1 MKRSA
6 LLTGLLLVLLL
17 TACGASEPSEAEQSP
32 ADLIPSLTWQKPD
45 ALDAATEFTLTRSGE
60 GYVLLSIPGD
70 GAAFLVVPEGQ
81 PVPEDLPDTVTA
93 LCRPVSDL
101 YLAGSATM
109 DMLVKLD
116 ALGSVSYSALPADD
130 WTIPE
135 AKAAMESGG
144 IVYAGKYSA
153 PDYEL
158 ICGGGCGLAIENTMI
173 YHSPEIKEQLE
184 RFGVPVLVDQASRE
198 TTPLGRMEWIKLYGV
213 LLDREVQANAVYE
226 RQAQAIRALDAA
238 DTGKTA
244 AFFYIASNGEV
255 KVRAPEDYIPQ
266 LIRQA
271 GGTYVFDGLETTS
284 SLSTVT
290 IQWESFYTAAKD
302 ADVLIYNS
310 TVTEALP
317 DLDALLAKNP
327 LLADFAAVQTGS
339 VYCTKEN
346 FYQASM
352 ELGDLA
358 SDLHAALVGETDHLI
373 YLNPLE

>member
-1 MKRSA
+1 MKR
-6 LLTGLLLVLLL
+6 GLLFFCCLLPVLLA
-17 TACGASEPSEAEQSP
+17 ACGETGQGTARGP
-32 ADLIPSLTWQKPD
+32 ADLIPSLTWQEPD
-45 ALDAATEFTLTRSGE
+45 KLDAAAAFTLTRSQE
-60 GYVLLSIPGD
+60 GYILVEIPDD
-70 GAAFLVVPEGQ
+70 GAVYLVVPAGQ
-81 PVPEDLPDTVTA
+81 PVPEDLPDTVTP
-93 LCRPVSDL
+93 LCRPISDI

-116 ALGSVSYSALPADD
+116 ALDSVSYSALPADD

-135 AKAAMESGG
+135 ARAAMESGS

-213 LLDREVQANAVYE
+213 LLDREARANAVYE

-271 GGTYVFDGLETTS
+271 GGTYVFDSLETTS
-284 SLSTVT
+284 SLS
-290 IQWESFYTAAKD
+290 KD

-327 LLADFAAVQTGS
+327 LLADFAAVQNGA

-358 SDLHAALVGETDHLI
+358 SDLHAALAGETDHLI

>member
-1 MKRSA
+1 M
-6 LLTGLLLVLLL
+6 
-17 TACGASEPSEAEQSP
+17 
-32 ADLIPSLTWQKPD
+32 
-45 ALDAATEFTLTRSGE
+45 
-60 GYVLLSIPGD
+60 
-70 GAAFLVVPEGQ
+70 
-81 PVPEDLPDTVTA
+81 
-93 LCRPVSDL
+93 
-101 YLAGSATM
+101 
-109 DMLVKLD
+109 
-116 ALGSVSYSALPADD
+116 
-130 WTIPE
+130 
-135 AKAAMESGG
+135 
-144 IVYAGKYSA
+144 
-153 PDYEL
+153 
-158 ICGGGCGLAIENTMI
+158 
-173 YHSPEIKEQLE
+173 
-184 RFGVPVLVDQASRE
+184 
-198 TTPLGRMEWIKLYGV
+198 GRMEWIKLYGI

-271 GGTYVFDGLETTS
+271 GGTYVFDSLETTS

-290 IQWESFYTAAKD
+290 LQWESFYAVAKD

-327 LLADFAAVQTGS
+327 LLADFAAVQNGA

-358 SDLHAALVGETDHLI
+358 SDLHAALAGETDHLI

>member
-1 MKRSA
+1 M
-6 LLTGLLLVLLL
+6 
-17 TACGASEPSEAEQSP
+17 
-32 ADLIPSLTWQKPD
+32 
-45 ALDAATEFTLTRSGE
+45 
-60 GYVLLSIPGD
+60 
-70 GAAFLVVPEGQ
+70 
-81 PVPEDLPDTVTA
+81 
-93 LCRPVSDL
+93 
-101 YLAGSATM
+101 
-109 DMLVKLD
+109 
-116 ALGSVSYSALPADD
+116 
-130 WTIPE
+130 
-135 AKAAMESGG
+135 
-144 IVYAGKYSA
+144 
-153 PDYEL
+153 
-158 ICGGGCGLAIENTMI
+158 
-173 YHSPEIKEQLE
+173 
-184 RFGVPVLVDQASRE
+184 DQASRE

-213 LLDREVQANAVYE
+213 LLDREARANAVYE

-271 GGTYVFDGLETTS
+271 GGTYVFDSLETTS

-290 IQWESFYTAAKD
+290 LQWESFYAAARD

-327 LLADFAAVQTGS
+327 LLADFAAVQNGA

-358 SDLHAALVGETDHLI
+358 SDLHAALAGETDHLS

>member
-1 MKRSA
+1 MIRR
-6 LLTGLLLVLLL
+6 LLLLSVLSLLL
-17 TACGASEPSEAEQSP
+17 LAACGTGEPPREIQG
-32 ADLIPSLTWQKPD
+32 ADALIPSLTWQEPD
-45 ALDAATEFTLTRSGE
+45 KLDAAAAFTLTRSQE
-60 GYVLLSIPGD
+60 GYILVEIPDD
-70 GAAFLVVPEGQ
+70 GAVYLVVPAGQ
-81 PVPEDLPDTVTA
+81 PVPEDLPDTVTP
-93 LCRPVSDL
+93 LCRPISDI

-116 ALGSVSYSALPADD
+116 ALDSVSYSALPADD

-135 AKAAMESGG
+135 AKGAMESGD

-184 RFGVPVLVDQASRE
+184 RFDVPVLVDQASRE

-213 LLDREVQANAVYE
+213 LLDREAQANAVYE

-271 GGTYVFDGLETTS
+271 GGTYVFDSLETTS

-290 IQWESFYTAAKD
+290 LQWESFYAAARD

-327 LLADFAAVQTGS
+327 LLADFAAVQNGA

-358 SDLHAALVGETDHLI
+358 SDLHAALAGETDHLI